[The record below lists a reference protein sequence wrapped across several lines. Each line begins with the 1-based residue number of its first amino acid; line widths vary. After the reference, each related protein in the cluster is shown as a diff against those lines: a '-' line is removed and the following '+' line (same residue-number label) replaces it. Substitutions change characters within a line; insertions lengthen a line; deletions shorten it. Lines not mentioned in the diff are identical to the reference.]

1 MGVVCFR
8 DMLYLRRWHIAVIVY
23 LFIVLL
29 LLAFR
34 PALLFK
40 ADKTAKIWAGRIDP
54 NHSVFSPA
62 FVFPLLGM
70 LSFFL
75 TAVAELAFGI

>member
-1 MGVVCFR
+1 MGVVCFIE
-8 DMLYLRRWHIAVIVY
+8 MLYLRRWHIALLVY

-40 ADKTAKIWAGRIDP
+40 PDSTSKTWAGRIDE
-54 NHSVFSPA
+54 HKSVFAPA
-62 FVFPLLGM
+62 FVFPLLGF
-70 LSFFL
+70 LSFFF
-75 TAVAELAFGI
+75 TAVAEMMVGI